1 MGTESTVL
9 VSPEQFIAA
18 RNRLVGTIRE
28 TPTTLSHSLS
38 QRFGRDVYLKR
49 EFMQRT
55 GSFKLRG
62 AFNRLSQLPSGA
74 AIVAASAGNHAQGVA
89 LAARLLNQTATIFM
103 PMSASLPKLVATRS
117 YGAHVIQEGVT
128 TDDSIVAAQ
137 RFSGESGA
145 IFISPF
151 DHEDVIAG
159 QGTIGLEILEQCPEA
174 QTVVVA
180 IGGGGLCGGIA
191 AAIKQQRPDISVVG
205 VTAAGAPA
213 MIDSL
218 AAGHP
223 VAKRPATIADGI
235 AIGSPSVMTLRHVE
249 TYVDDVVTV
258 TDEEISEAVLLLV
271 ERAKAVVEPAGA
283 ASLAAIASGRIE
295 GTGPVVAVLGGG
307 NVDPLLLSRLIQ
319 HGMSLSNRYLVMT
332 VTMPDRPG
340 SLSALTAQVAQM
352 GLNVIEVV
360 HQRAG
365 RPLGFGEVSIELTVE
380 TRNLEHQET
389 VISALRDAGFGV
401 VSAPGSSA
409 LDR

>member
-1 MGTESTVL
+1 MKIKL
-9 VSPEQFIAA
+9 
-18 RNRLVGTIRE
+18 RE
-28 TPTTLSHSLS
+28 VTTLTRH
-38 QRFGRDVYLKR
+38 
-49 EFMQRT
+49 
-55 GSFKLRG
+55 
-62 AFNRLSQLPSGA
+62 
-74 AIVAASAGNHAQGVA
+74 VAAETNII
-89 LAARLLNQTATIFM
+89 LRKRIARL
-103 PMSASLPKLVATRS
+103 
-117 YGAHVIQEGVT
+117 
-128 TDDSIVAAQ
+128 
-137 RFSGESGA
+137 
-145 IFISPF
+145 
-151 DHEDVIAG
+151 
-159 QGTIGLEILEQCPEA
+159 
-174 QTVVVA
+174 
-180 IGGGGLCGGIA
+180 
-191 AAIKQQRPDISVVG
+191 
-205 VTAAGAPA
+205 
-213 MIDSL
+213 
-218 AAGHP
+218 
-223 VAKRPATIADGI
+223 
-235 AIGSPSVMTLRHVE
+235 
-249 TYVDDVVTV
+249 
-258 TDEEISEAVLLLV
+258 SEAVLLLV

-401 VSAPGSSA
+401 VSAPGSSV